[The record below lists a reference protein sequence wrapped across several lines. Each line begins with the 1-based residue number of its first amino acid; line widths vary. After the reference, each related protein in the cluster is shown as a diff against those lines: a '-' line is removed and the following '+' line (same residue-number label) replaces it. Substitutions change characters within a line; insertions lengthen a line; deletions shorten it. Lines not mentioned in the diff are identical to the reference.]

1 MFLIIV
7 DSFSKWLEVI
17 PVNNTSSKSTIKV
30 LQQCFTTHG
39 YPQVSISDNGSVF
52 TSDGFTFFV
61 KINGIKHIKSA
72 PYHPATN
79 GSAERAVKTFKKQR

>member
-17 PVNNTSSKSTIKV
+17 PVNNTSSKSTIKA

-39 YPQVSISDNGSVF
+39 YPQVIISDNGSVF
-52 TSDGFTFFV
+52 SSEEFTFFC
-61 KINGIKHIKSA
+61 
-72 PYHPATN
+72 
-79 GSAERAVKTFKKQR
+79 